1 MSGQV
6 AFSGFLTA
14 SFCPKDRSNFRVLF
28 YSGLFI
34 FLFLVR
40 LRPLLIDDFCA
51 SLFDL
56 SFIFP
61 NRLSDMVDLV
71 LLLSLENAVEV
82 FDQLDFSMPD
92 CPHISKLQI
101 ILTIPVVGPP
111 LPHEPGSRE
120 SE

>member
-1 MSGQV
+1 MP
-6 AFSGFLTA
+6 LHKILA
-14 SFCPKDRSNFRVLF
+14 SPF

-34 FLFLVR
+34 FLFRIRSFL
-40 LRPLLIDDFCA
+40 LRPFLIDAFCA
-51 SLFDL
+51 SLFDFF
-56 SFIFP
+56 FIFP
-61 NRLSDMVDLV
+61 NRLSDVVDLV

-82 FDQLDFSMPD
+82 FDQLDLSMPE